1 VPTPDPS
8 WPPHILYAAE
18 YAAAGLDAVQLGL
31 LVIVALV
38 AFAAV
43 SVALRR

>member
-1 VPTPDPS
+1 VAFAAR
-8 WPPHILYAAE
+8 YAAE
-18 YAAAGLDAVQLGL
+18 GLATVQLIGFVL
-31 LVIVALV
+31 IALV